1 MAPTRRTR
9 RRFAAAPLVT
19 APALAL
25 AVMLAGPGTVA
36 PAAAQDPP
44 PPTTPAGA
52 ADPTGSGDPDASTST
67 TDPLVNEEAG
77 ETVPSTPD
85 TVPAPL
91 AAYDGQQ
98 PYQPSRVLRSNVK
111 AAERKLA
118 DVRWMR
124 EEMIRQAHEAKRHR
138 KELVLRQQSLD
149 AQSLQAT
156 QALQDAE
163 ATLKERAV
171 AAFVSNDGANEALLH
186 SLESADHDSVLDL
199 QVRQRLLGVA
209 LDSDAVAIDDY
220 HRLRTQLSGDL
231 VATVDE
237 LRTVEASVA
246 DLEAQ
251 AEGAGAAVRQAENEL
266 AAFQAGSQIYIDGV
280 VFPIAG
286 PYNRPLVGTFGAPRM
301 PGTPDAHWH
310 QGIDIFAPAGTPLVA
325 AERGVVSKV
334 GSNRLGGLTV
344 WLHGESGTDW
354 YYAHLLA
361 HAPDLVAGQVVEAGT
376 LLGYVGNSGNAATT
390 PSHLHL
396 ELHPNG
402 GDAVDPFPLL
412 NVISER
418 DAAAGRSQP

>member
-9 RRFAAAPLVT
+9 RRSAVAPL
-19 APALAL
+19 APALAVAL
-25 AVMLAGPGTVA
+25 AVISAVTLAGPGAVA

-44 PPTTPAGA
+44 PTTAAAPDPTAP
-52 ADPTGSGDPDASTST
+52 ADPNATTST
-67 TDPLVNEEAG
+67 TDPLINEEAG

-85 TVPAPL
+85 TVPAPVG
-91 AAYDGQQ
+91 AYDGQR
-98 PYQPSRVLRSNVK
+98 PYQPARVLRSNVK
-111 AAERKLA
+111 AAEKKLA
-118 DVRWMR
+118 DVRWMHT
-124 EEMIRQAHEAKRHR
+124 EMIRQAHETRRHR
-138 KELVLRQQSLD
+138 KELQLRQQSLD

-156 QALQDAE
+156 QSLQDAE

-220 HRLRTQLSGDL
+220 VDLRTQLSGDL

-237 LRTVEASVA
+237 LRTTETTLA
-246 DLEAQ
+246 DQEAQ
-251 AEGAGAAVRQAENEL
+251 ADGAAVAVRQAENEL

-286 PYNRPLVGTFGAPRM
+286 PYGRPLVGTFGAPRM
-301 PGTPDAHWH
+301 PATPDAHWH

-325 AERGVVSKV
+325 AERGVVTKV

-344 WLHGESGTDW
+344 WLHGQSGTDW

-361 HAPDLVAGQVVEAGT
+361 HAPDLAEGQVVEAGT

-412 NVISER
+412 NVIAQR
-418 DAAAGRSQP
+418 DAAAGR

>member
-1 MAPTRRTR
+1 MVPTRRTR
-9 RRFAAAPLVT
+9 RRCLVAFAALS
-19 APALAL
+19 LAL
-25 AVMLAGPGTVA
+25 PLGALGGTG

-44 PPTTPAGA
+44 PPATVPEPTA
-52 ADPTGSGDPDASTST
+52 AGDPNATTST

-85 TVPAPL
+85 TVPAPVG
-91 AAYDGQQ
+91 AYDGQR
-98 PYQPSRVLRSNVK
+98 PYQPARVLRSNVK
-111 AAERKLA
+111 AAEDKVA
-118 DVRWMR
+118 DVRWMQA
-124 EEMIRQAHEAKRHR
+124 EMIRQAHETRRHR
-138 KELVLRQQSLD
+138 KALLFRRQSLD
-149 AQSLQAT
+149 ADSLQAA
-156 QALQDAE
+156 QALEDAQ
-163 ATLKERAV
+163 AALRERAV
-171 AAFVSNDGANEALLH
+171 AAFVSNDDANEALLH
-186 SLESADHDSVLDL
+186 SLEAADHDSVLDL

-237 LRTVEASVA
+237 LRTIETLLAEQ
-246 DLEAQ
+246 EAQ
-251 AEGAGAAVRQAENEL
+251 ADGAAVAVRQAENEL

-310 QGIDIFAPAGTPLVA
+310 QGIDLFAPAGTPLVA
-325 AERGVVSKV
+325 AERGVVTKV

-344 WLHGESGTDW
+344 WLHGQSGTDW

-361 HAPDLVAGQVVEAGT
+361 HAPDLAAGQVVDAGT

-402 GDAVDPFPLL
+402 AEAVDPFPLL
-412 NVISER
+412 NVIAQR
-418 DAAAGRSQP
+418 DAAGGH

>member
-9 RRFAAAPLVT
+9 PRCAVAFAALTLALPL
-19 APALAL
+19 AALAG
-25 AVMLAGPGTVA
+25 ARPV
-36 PAAAQDPP
+36 AAQDPP
-44 PPTTPAGA
+44 PTTAPTDPAA
-52 ADPTGSGDPDASTST
+52 TADPNATTST

-85 TVPAPL
+85 TVPAPVG
-91 AAYDGQQ
+91 AYDGPK
-98 PYQPSRVLRSNVK
+98 PYQPARVLHSNVQ
-111 AAERKLA
+111 AAEKKLA

-124 EEMIRQAHEAKRHR
+124 AEMVRQAHDAKRHR
-138 KELVLRQQSLD
+138 KELQLRQQSLD
-149 AQSLQAT
+149 TQSLQAT

-163 ATLKERAV
+163 AMLKDRAV

-220 HRLRTQLSGDL
+220 LQLRTQLSGDL

-237 LRTVEASVA
+237 LRLTEVSLT

-251 AEGAGAAVRQAENEL
+251 ADAAAGAVRQAENEL
-266 AAFQAGSQIYIDGV
+266 AAFQAGSAIYIDGV

-286 PYNRPLVGTFGAPRM
+286 PYGQPLVGTFGAPRM

-310 QGIDIFAPAGTPLVA
+310 EGIDIFAPAGTPLVA
-325 AERGVVSKV
+325 AERGVVTKV

-361 HAPDLVAGQVVEAGT
+361 HAPDLVGGQLVEAGT
-376 LLGYVGNSGNAATT
+376 LLGYVGNTGNALTT

-396 ELHPNG
+396 ELHTNG

-412 NVISER
+412 NVISQR
-418 DAAAGRSQP
+418 DAAAGQ

>member
-9 RRFAAAPLVT
+9 RRCLV
-19 APALAL
+19 ASAALAL
-25 AVMLAGPGTVA
+25 AFPLAALGGA
-36 PAAAQDPP
+36 GPAAAQDPP
-44 PPTTPAGA
+44 PPTTVP
-52 ADPTGSGDPDASTST
+52 DPDVSVDPNATTSI

-85 TVPAPL
+85 TVPAPVG
-91 AAYDGQQ
+91 AYDGQK
-98 PYQPSRVLRSNVK
+98 PYLPARVLRSNVQ
-111 AAERKLA
+111 AAEKKLA
-118 DVRWMR
+118 DVRWVR
-124 EEMIRQAHEAKRHR
+124 AEMVRQAHDAKRHR
-138 KELVLRQQSLD
+138 KELQLRQQSLD
-149 AQSLQAT
+149 ARSLQAS

-163 ATLKERAV
+163 AMLKDRAV

-220 HRLRTQLSGDL
+220 HQLRSQLSGDL

-237 LRTVEASVA
+237 LRITETSVA

-251 AEGAGAAVRQAENEL
+251 AEGAAVAVRQAENEL
-266 AAFQAGSQIYIDGV
+266 AAFQAGSAIYIDGV

-286 PYNRPLVGTFGAPRM
+286 PYGRPLVGTFGAPRM

-325 AERGVVSKV
+325 AERGVVTKV

-344 WLHGESGTDW
+344 WLHGESGADW

-361 HAPDLVAGQVVEAGT
+361 HAPDLVEGQLVEAGT
-376 LLGYVGNSGNAATT
+376 LLGYVGNTGNALTT

-412 NVISER
+412 NVISQR
-418 DAAAGRSQP
+418 DAAAGR

>member
-1 MAPTRRTR
+1 MVPTRRTR
-9 RRFAAAPLVT
+9 RRSAAAPL
-19 APALAL
+19 ALAL
-25 AVMLAGPGTVA
+25 AVVLVPTTAWTQLGPGAVA
-36 PAAAQDPP
+36 PAAAQDPSPTSVVDPNTPVDPNATP
-44 PPTTPAGA
+44 P
-52 ADPTGSGDPDASTST
+52 T
-67 TDPLVNEEAG
+67 TDPLLNEEAG

-85 TVPAPL
+85 TVPAPVG
-91 AAYDGQQ
+91 AYDGQK
-98 PYQPSRVLRSNVK
+98 PYQPARVLRSNVK
-111 AAERKLA
+111 AAEKKMA

-124 EEMIRQAHEAKRHR
+124 SEMVVQAHEAKRHR
-138 KELVLRQQSLD
+138 KELQLRQQSLD
-149 AQSLQAT
+149 AESLQAT

-186 SLESADHDSVLDL
+186 SLEAADHDSVLDL
-199 QVRQRLLGVA
+199 QVRQELLGVA

-220 HRLRTQLSGDL
+220 IQLRTQLSGDL

-237 LRTVEASVA
+237 LRTTETTLA
-246 DLEAQ
+246 DQEVQ
-251 AEGAGAAVRQAENEL
+251 ADGAAVAVRQAENEL

-286 PYNRPLVGTFGAPRM
+286 PYGRPLVGTFGAPRM

-325 AERGVVSKV
+325 AERGVVTKV

-361 HAPDLVAGQVVEAGT
+361 HAPDLAAGQVVAAGT
-376 LLGYVGNSGNAATT
+376 LLGYVGNTGNAATT

-412 NVISER
+412 NVIAQR
-418 DAAAGRSQP
+418 DAAAGR

>member
-9 RRFAAAPLVT
+9 RRCAVAAPLTPVL
-19 APALAL
+19 AVAL
-25 AVMLAGPGTVA
+25 AVISALTVAGPGA
-36 PAAAQDPP
+36 ASPAAAQDPP
-44 PPTTPAGA
+44 PATASGPDAPAGTDA
-52 ADPTGSGDPDASTST
+52 ATTST
-67 TDPLVNEEAG
+67 TDPLLNEEAG

-85 TVPAPL
+85 TVPAPVGS
-91 AAYDGQQ
+91 YDGQK
-98 PYQPSRVLRSNVK
+98 PYQPARVLRSNVQ

-118 DVRWMR
+118 DVRWMQT
-124 EEMIRQAHEAKRHR
+124 EMIRQAHEAKRLR
-138 KELVLRQQSLD
+138 KDLQLRQQSLD

-156 QALQDAE
+156 HALQDAE
-163 ATLKERAV
+163 ATMKERAV

-186 SLESADHDSVLDL
+186 SFESADHDSVLDL
-199 QVRQRLLGVA
+199 EVRQRLLGVA

-220 HRLRTQLSGDL
+220 HDLRSQLSGDL

-237 LRTVEASVA
+237 LRTTETTLT

-251 AEGAGAAVRQAENEL
+251 AEAATAAVRQAENEL
-266 AAFQAGSQIYIDGV
+266 AAFRAGSAIYIDGV

-325 AERGVVSKV
+325 AERGVVTKV

-376 LLGYVGNSGNAATT
+376 LLGYVGNTGNAATT

-396 ELHPNG
+396 EMHPNG
-402 GDAVDPFPLL
+402 ADAVDPFPLL
-412 NVISER
+412 NVIAQR
-418 DAAAGRSQP
+418 DAVAGR

>member
-9 RRFAAAPLVT
+9 PRCAVAFAALTLALPL
-19 APALAL
+19 AALAG
-25 AVMLAGPGTVA
+25 AR

-44 PPTTPAGA
+44 PTTALDPAA
-52 ADPTGSGDPDASTST
+52 TADPNATTST

-85 TVPAPL
+85 TVPAPVG
-91 AAYDGQQ
+91 AYDGQK
-98 PYQPSRVLRSNVK
+98 PYQPARVLRSNVK
-111 AAERKLA
+111 AAETKLA
-118 DVRWMR
+118 DVRWIR
-124 EEMIRQAHEAKRHR
+124 AEMVRQAHDARRHR
-138 KELVLRQQSLD
+138 KELQLRQQSLD

-163 ATLKERAV
+163 AMLKDRAV

-209 LDSDAVAIDDY
+209 LDSDAVAIGDY
-220 HRLRTQLSGDL
+220 HQLRTQLSGDL

-237 LRTVEASVA
+237 LRTTETSVV

-251 AEGAGAAVRQAENEL
+251 ADGAAVAVRQAENEL
-266 AAFQAGSQIYIDGV
+266 AAFQAGSAIYIDGV

-286 PYNRPLVGTFGAPRM
+286 PYGQPLVGTFGAPRM

-325 AERGVVSKV
+325 AERGVVTKV

-361 HAPDLVAGQVVEAGT
+361 HAPDLVEGQLVEAGT
-376 LLGYVGNSGNAATT
+376 LLGYVGNTGNALTT

-412 NVISER
+412 NVIAQR
-418 DAAAGRSQP
+418 DAAARH

>member
-9 RRFAAAPLVT
+9 RRFAVAPLVT
-19 APALAL
+19 ALALAL

-44 PPTTPAGA
+44 PATTPAGA

-251 AEGAGAAVRQAENEL
+251 AEAAGAAVRQAENEL
-266 AAFQAGSQIYIDGV
+266 AAFQAGSQIYIDAV

>member
-1 MAPTRRTR
+1 MVPTRRTR
-9 RRFAAAPLVT
+9 RRSAAAPL
-19 APALAL
+19 ALAL
-25 AVMLAGPGTVA
+25 AVVLVPTTAWTQLGPGAVA
-36 PAAAQDPP
+36 PAAAQDPSPTSVVDPNTPVDPNATP
-44 PPTTPAGA
+44 P
-52 ADPTGSGDPDASTST
+52 T
-67 TDPLVNEEAG
+67 TDPLLNEEAG

-85 TVPAPL
+85 TVPAPVG
-91 AAYDGQQ
+91 AYDGQK
-98 PYQPSRVLRSNVK
+98 PYQPARVLRSNVK
-111 AAERKLA
+111 AAEKKMA

-124 EEMIRQAHEAKRHR
+124 SEMVVQAHEAKRHR
-138 KELVLRQQSLD
+138 KELQLRQQSLD
-149 AQSLQAT
+149 AESLQAT

-220 HRLRTQLSGDL
+220 HQLRTQLSGDL

-237 LRTVEASVA
+237 LRTTETSLVG
-246 DLEAQ
+246 LEAQ
-251 AEGAGAAVRQAENEL
+251 AEGAAAAVRQAENEL

-286 PYNRPLVGTFGAPRM
+286 PYGRPLVGTFGAPRM

-325 AERGVVSKV
+325 AERGVVTKV

-361 HAPDLVAGQVVEAGT
+361 HAPDLAEGQVVEAGT
-376 LLGYVGNSGNAATT
+376 LLGYVGNTGNAATT

-412 NVISER
+412 NVVAQR
-418 DAAAGRSQP
+418 DAAAGR

>member
-9 RRFAAAPLVT
+9 RRSTAASLVS
-19 APALAL
+19 ALGATL
-25 AVMLAGPGTVA
+25 AVITAMTLAGPGTVA

-44 PPTTPAGA
+44 PTTAPDPANP
-52 ADPTGSGDPDASTST
+52 ADPNAITST
-67 TDPLVNEEAG
+67 IDPLVNEEAG

-85 TVPAPL
+85 TVPAPIS
-91 AAYDGQQ
+91 AYDGQK
-98 PYQPSRVLRSNVK
+98 PYQPSRVLRSNVR

-118 DVRWMR
+118 DVRWMHA
-124 EEMIRQAHEAKRHR
+124 EMIRQAHEAKRDR
-138 KELVLRQQSLD
+138 KALHLRQQSLD
-149 AQSLQAT
+149 TQSLQAT
-156 QALQDAE
+156 EALQEAE
-163 ATLKERAV
+163 ATLKDRAV

-186 SLESADHDSVLDL
+186 SLESTDHDSVLDL

-220 HRLRTQLSGDL
+220 HHLRTELSGDL

-237 LRTVEASVA
+237 LRTTEASVA
-246 DLEAQ
+246 DLETQ
-251 AEGAGAAVRQAENEL
+251 ADGAAAAVRQAENEL
-266 AAFQAGSQIYIDGV
+266 AAFQAGSAIYIDGL

-286 PYNRPLVGTFGAPRM
+286 TYNRPLVGTFGAPRM
-301 PGTPDAHWH
+301 PATPDAHWH

-361 HAPDLVAGQVVEAGT
+361 HAPDLVTGQVVEAGT

-412 NVISER
+412 NVISQR
-418 DAAAGRSQP
+418 DAAAGR

>member
-9 RRFAAAPLVT
+9 RRCLVAFAALT
-19 APALAL
+19 LAL
-25 AVMLAGPGTVA
+25 PLAALGGTG

-44 PPTTPAGA
+44 PTTAPDPAAA
-52 ADPTGSGDPDASTST
+52 ADPNATTST
-67 TDPLVNEEAG
+67 IDPLVNEEAG

-85 TVPAPL
+85 TVPAPVG
-91 AAYDGQQ
+91 AYDGQK
-98 PYQPSRVLRSNVK
+98 PYLPARVLRSNVT
-111 AAERKLA
+111 AAEKKLA

-124 EEMIRQAHEAKRHR
+124 AEMVRQAHDARRHR
-138 KELVLRQQSLD
+138 KELQLRQQSLD

-163 ATLKERAV
+163 SMLKDRAV

-220 HRLRTQLSGDL
+220 HDLRTQLSGDL

-237 LRTVEASVA
+237 LRVTETSVA

-251 AEGAGAAVRQAENEL
+251 ADGAAVAVRQAENEL

-286 PYNRPLVGTFGAPRM
+286 PYGRPLVGTFGAPRM

-325 AERGVVSKV
+325 AERGVVTKV

-361 HAPDLVAGQVVEAGT
+361 HAPDLVEGQLVEAGT
-376 LLGYVGNSGNAATT
+376 LLGYVGNTGNALTT

-412 NVISER
+412 NVISQR
-418 DAAAGRSQP
+418 DAAAGH